1 VQAFI
6 NPQKKIITKTIWQL
20 SLVSLFTD
28 MAGEML
34 YPIMPLYLKSIGFSL
49 FAIGVL
55 EGIAEAVAGLTK
67 SYFGSMSD
75 AKGKRLPFIQIGYT
89 LSALSRPMMALFTAP
104 LWVFFSRTMERLGK
118 GIRTG
123 ARDALLSDEATKETK
138 GTVFGFHR
146 SMDTIGAVIGPAIGL
161 LFLYFYKDDYK
172 TLFYIAFVPGLLA
185 IACTLVIKEKPRP
198 ALIQYK
204 GQQPGF
210 FAFIHYWKKSSPEYK
225 KLVTGLLAF
234 ALVNSSDVFL
244 LLKMKENGLSTEYV
258 VGIYI
263 FYNLV
268 FALMAYPLGIIAD
281 QLGLKK
287 VFLFGLVLFVIVY
300 TGFAVN
306 HNMIIFI
313 VLFFLY
319 GLYAAATDSVSKAW
333 ISNIAPKSETATAI
347 GTYMGLQSIATL
359 VASSIAGLLWDQ
371 YGAVVAFM
379 VTAVVTA
386 GVVLY
391 LSMMKFEMSK
401 N

>member
-1 VQAFI
+1 MQAFI

-123 ARDALLSDEATKETK
+123 ARDALLSDEATKDTK

-401 N
+401 K